1 MECIFSLLCL
11 FLEIEHLKNKSMFL
25 SLFFCFSSCLD
36 LFRRAASTDSSHLSF
51 ALILYWRLR
60 SRGMAKSW
68 ICCARDIFIFLRRRF
83 LSGHSS
89 WIFLL
94 GIFLRRWFRAPSYS
108 VLTTFFLP
116 LPTEEA
122 LGGTCFF
129 GGGRGFYKV
138 RDAWYAPGSSAGVEP
153 LHRRTAARKIA
164 CGRVGLLWRGV
175 AERRRRGS
183 LDLGLSPSL
192 QICIRRGAVQGR
204 RLPATRMSS
213 GEAMW
218 WRWAYRRGSF
228 HRRWCSPS
236 TRMTPRGAM

>member
-1 MECIFSLLCL
+1 M
-11 FLEIEHLKNKSMFL
+11 
-25 SLFFCFSSCLD
+25 
-36 LFRRAASTDSSHLSF
+36 
-51 ALILYWRLR
+51 
-60 SRGMAKSW
+60 
-68 ICCARDIFIFLRRRF
+68 RRRF

-94 GIFLRRWFRAPSYS
+94 GNFLRRWFRAPSYS
-108 VLTTFFLP
+108 VLTTFFPP

-122 LGGTCFF
+122 LRGTCFF
-129 GGGRGFYKV
+129 GGGKGFYKV

-153 LHRRTAARKIA
+153 LHRRTAARKFA

-192 QICIRRGAVQGR
+192 QICIRRGGCAG
-204 RLPATRMSS
+204 ATIAC
-213 GEAMW
+213 GENVL
-218 WRWAYRRGSF
+218 RGGHVVKVAYRRGSF